1 MFDVVVADAMS
12 PQQRQYDIPSGRG
25 EWKKL
30 LKQQFPQEEKAIDE
44 FFGMVQ
50 RVHNSISTWLMT
62 KVLPVWVVN
71 VAARI
76 GIFRLFSPFFDLG
89 RKSVKEITEVWT
101 FF

>member
-1 MFDVVVADAMS
+1 MVVADAMS
-12 PQQRQYDIPSGRG
+12 PLQRQYDIPSGRG

-44 FFGMVQ
+44 FFEMVQ

-89 RKSVKEITEVWT
+89 RKSVKEITEV
-101 FF
+101 